1 MALKDIAGMTGAG
14 MLLKNSA
21 VGRAAQSLMD
31 KDDDRARKKMLEKR
45 IAEQRAAGAKMKKGG
60 AVKASKRADGIAK
73 KGKTK
78 GKMR

>member
-21 VGRAAQSLMD
+21 VGRAAQSLMG

-60 AVKASKRADGIAK
+60 VVKASKRADGIAK

-78 GKMR
+78 GQMR